1 MRKNKTPISLAWLA
15 LALDIIVFIIAS
27 AIVFTTSSFLLSLVL
42 AIVLYI
48 LAYDAYSATSFI
60 IKYYIQ
66 K

>member
-42 AIVLYI
+42 AMVLYI

-60 IKYYIQ
+60 IKYFTR

>member
-1 MRKNKTPISLAWLA
+1 MRKNKAPISLAWLA

-27 AIVFTTSSFLLSLVL
+27 AIVFTTSSFLLSLIL
-42 AIVLYI
+42 AMVLYI

>member
-1 MRKNKTPISLAWLA
+1 MRKNKTPLSLAWLA
-15 LALDIIVFIIAS
+15 LVLDIIVFIIAS

-42 AIVLYI
+42 AMVLYI